1 MGDRTMK
8 FALPILASP
17 ILALSFAAAAPG
29 QAAEKGMTVQ
39 GPGCEYRIRFDP
51 AKFDEKKLRDTGDLL
66 LGEGLSAPYFPVHP
80 ATEVT
85 TEKTIEADYATC
97 MKPSADLKA
106 LAFLDMPDVEDIR
119 TRRLEQI
126 ADACAFER
134 IKARAMLPGAS
145 AKILGEYQPA
155 APTCGRMVE
164 KLDDPAGVRPI
175 WRDLVAKA
183 CANNASP
190 ARCRK
195 DSLAAESKPD
205 ADRLIRA
212 DMVSF
217 HWTNCAVPFLK
228 MNVEQDRDQAAQQ
241 ALAKEFRKRFKAK
254 EKCEEG

>member
-1 MGDRTMK
+1 MGDIFMK
-8 FALPILASP
+8 CALPTCAMLLAT
-17 ILALSFAAAAPG
+17 LAAAPAG
-29 QAAEKGMTVQ
+29 AAERTLSVS
-39 GPGCEYRIRFDP
+39 GPGCEYKIRFDP

-66 LGEGLSAPYFPVHP
+66 LDEGLSAPYFPTHP
-80 ATEVT
+80 ANETV

-97 MKPSADLKA
+97 MKPAAELKA
-106 LAFLDMPDVEDIR
+106 LAFIDMPGVEELR
-119 TRRLEQI
+119 AARLDQI
-126 ADACAFER
+126 ADGCAFER

-145 AKILGEYQPA
+145 AKVLREFQPA
-155 APTCGRMVE
+155 AQSCGRLVE
-164 KLDDPAGVRPI
+164 KLDDPAGVRPV

-195 DSLAAESKPD
+195 DSLAAEAKPD

-228 MNVEQDRDQAAQQ
+228 MNADQDKDQAAQQ